1 MNLSECLDAAKQVS
15 ISAGKKLKENFNQ
28 PQELLANSGR
38 DIKLAID
45 KVIEEDIKKEL
56 NKFGYGF
63 LGEETGI
70 VSNENTQFFWV
81 VDPLDG
87 TSNYFRNIPICANSI
102 ALMDSTLNVHVAVV
116 NNFLEEKIYFASKN
130 QGSFC
135 NERSLTVSKVS
146 IESEG
151 TLMTGIPAKTTYL
164 DSEFN
169 EMVQLFQNWKKVRM
183 IGSAAIAGA
192 WVAEGIADCYKEN
205 GIFIWDIAATML
217 LVQEAG
223 GKISITDPNEDMRV
237 DAEFTNGNFIK

>member
-1 MNLSECLDAAKQVS
+1 MNKSECLDAAKQASLV
-15 ISAGKKLKENFNQ
+15 AGKKLKNSFFET
-28 PQELLANSGR
+28 QELLSNSGR

-45 KVIEEDIKKEL
+45 KEVEEDIKAELKE
-56 NKFGYGF
+56 FGFGF
-63 LGEETGI
+63 LGEETGLK
-70 VSNENTQFFWV
+70 SDSASEYFWV

-102 ALMDSTLNVHVAVV
+102 ALMDSQFKVHVAVV
-116 NNFLEEKIYFASKN
+116 NSFLENKLYYASLGN
-130 QGSFC
+130 GSFC
-135 NERSLTVSKVS
+135 NDMPLKVS
-146 IESEG
+146 EINAKSLA

-164 DSEFN
+164 NSEFQ
-169 EMVQLFQNWKKVRM
+169 EMIQLFQEWKKVRM

-223 GKISITDPNEDMRV
+223 GKISISDLNDEMRV
-237 DAEFTNGNFIK
+237 DAEFTNGKFT